1 MWGGSIKK
9 EGLIIMS
16 KLLVAMLLAL
26 GSASASAGWVYGD
39 NYFYVVDPTLPVTI
53 SFHSSSAADNLTVF
67 VASKDDTGAIS
78 DWQKVFVKTGN
89 SDGSY
94 CIGCGYSINT
104 INFSYLPTGSE
115 IVFRLDDLS
124 SGKTYYSA
132 ASDNADDYAHTRVLY
147 NYHDDA
153 TLAFV
158 SFEDQWRGGDKDY
171 DDISFLVTNVSN
183 IPTPVPEPETYAMML
198 AGLGVMTAVA
208 RRRRR
213 KQA

>member
-39 NYFYVVDPTLPVTI
+39 NYFYVVDPTLPVRI
-53 SFHSSSAADNLTVF
+53 SFVASFAADNLAVF

-89 SDGSY
+89 SEGSN

-104 INFSYLPTGSE
+104 LNFSYLATGSE

-124 SGKTYYSA
+124 SGKTYYSGA
-132 ASDNADDYAHTRVLY
+132 AADNADNYAHARAWYDYYGKTY
-147 NYHDDA
+147 IG
-153 TLAFV
+153 
-158 SFEDQWRGGDKDY
+158 FEDQWRGGDKDHN
-171 DDISFLVTNVSN
+171 DISFSMTNVSG
-183 IPTPVPEPETYAMML
+183 IPPVPEPETYAMML
-198 AGLGVMTAVA
+198 AGLGMVAAVA

-213 KQA
+213 PQA